1 METFSFYPTRVQVRR
16 QNRKTPLVSQLLKL
30 LDDPILHPTDICL
43 ISTVHVLGT
52 VLGVGN
58 VSKQTPRTLLTQ
70 NYTVSWNPENN
81 RLPVLDVSH
90 LTRSGEVCSGS
101 PQGWGALGEK

>member
-1 METFSFYPTRVQVRR
+1 MCLSVCWKRCVARR
-16 QNRKTPLVSQLLKL
+16 QNRETPLVSQLLKL

-43 ISTVHVLGT
+43 ISTVYVPGT

-70 NYTVSWNPENN
+70 NYTV
-81 RLPVLDVSH
+81 
-90 LTRSGEVCSGS
+90 
-101 PQGWGALGEK
+101 